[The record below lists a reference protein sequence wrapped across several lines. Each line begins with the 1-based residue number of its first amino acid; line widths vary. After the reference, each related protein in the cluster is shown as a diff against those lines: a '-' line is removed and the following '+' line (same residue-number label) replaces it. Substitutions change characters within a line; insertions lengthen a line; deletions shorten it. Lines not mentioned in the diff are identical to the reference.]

1 MFPSSSPL
9 PQSLVLT
16 IRLLWVPHK
25 GMCVLKGTTG
35 HREGEGGEGICPW
48 GLTTAILFLSR
59 GAKLFSSHPVSRAT
73 GLLGTKGHSQQVFKV
88 LVETFCSFKI
98 PGLQKPRQ
106 NLGLRPRAFLSYS
119 LTLRSPGTQLSILPH
134 LQPGI
139 SSCCK
144 LYLHLFAHDRIM
156 LSLNWLVSPMSLR
169 QVWWPEPRLHGTTL
183 FQKP

>member
-1 MFPSSSPL
+1 
-9 PQSLVLT
+9 
-16 IRLLWVPHK
+16 VPHK

-156 LSLNWLVSPMSLR
+156 LSLN
-169 QVWWPEPRLHGTTL
+169 
-183 FQKP
+183 